1 MTPEGSWKEEFEQ
14 LNRKIDG
21 LSTLNEKLV
30 SQVIKQ
36 SAQLSEVHDQSTT
49 QTGIIEELT
58 NTVAELKQ
66 IIISKDARI
75 SELEERLNKNSGNSS
90 KPSSSDFFNK
100 PKPSAINKGE
110 RGGKTKR
117 SGGQKGHAGSTL
129 KLKETP
135 DVIHRCVP
143 ADCVACELA
152 DRCAGSVI
160 ESRNVVDVR
169 IVSEQ
174 SRYDRIQRVCLKSGK
189 TLAGSFPE
197 GVNTQLQYGSHL
209 KAMVVALSSFGMVS
223 ASRIC
228 ELVEGLAGIRLSD
241 GTVCNILSDCA
252 GRCNALVP
260 ELKQHVIASDT
271 AHFDETGIRVNGKV
285 HWAHTS
291 STDKVTLI
299 SAHPKRGAE
308 GILAGGVLQQFQG
321 VAVHDCWG
329 SYYHEAFKDITHAVC
344 GAHIDRELEGVV
356 QNHRQRWASSLKKL
370 LGELYDAKRKLL
382 ATGIA
387 AAPREMVQAF
397 SKRYDRILANG
408 FSRNPYQKPE
418 VARRGKPKK
427 GKVLSLLER
436 LRELKDDVMRFFTDF
451 RVPFSNNIG
460 EKSFR
465 LSKLKMKVAGSFR
478 SADGGSYFCSI
489 FSVIDTVRKNG
500 GNPFISLVALFN
512 NMFSLSFLN

>member
-30 SQVIKQ
+30 SQVVKQ
-36 SAQLSEVHDQSTT
+36 SAQLSDLGDQNKT
-49 QTGIIEELT
+49 QSQIIDKLSAT
-58 NTVAELKQ
+58 INELKQ
-66 IIISKDARI
+66 TIASKDARI

-100 PKPSAINKGE
+100 PKPSSINKGE
-110 RGGKTKR
+110 RGGGRKKR

-135 DVIHRCVP
+135 DVVHRCVP
-143 ADCVACELA
+143 ADCIACKLA
-152 DRCAGSVI
+152 NRCAGSVI

-197 GVNTQLQYGSHL
+197 GVNTHLQYGSHL

-308 GILAGGVLQQFQG
+308 GILAGGVLQQFPG
-321 VAVHDCWG
+321 VAIHDCC
-329 SYYHEAFKDITHAVC
+329 YFAQYFEASFARC
-344 GAHIDRELEGVV
+344 
-356 QNHRQRWASSLKKL
+356 
-370 LGELYDAKRKLL
+370 AK
-382 ATGIA
+382 
-387 AAPREMVQAF
+387 E
-397 SKRYDRILANG
+397 
-408 FSRNPYQKPE
+408 
-418 VARRGKPKK
+418 
-427 GKVLSLLER
+427 
-436 LRELKDDVMRFFTDF
+436 
-451 RVPFSNNIG
+451 
-460 EKSFR
+460 
-465 LSKLKMKVAGSFR
+465 
-478 SADGGSYFCSI
+478 
-489 FSVIDTVRKNG
+489 
-500 GNPFISLVALFN
+500 
-512 NMFSLSFLN
+512 